1 MSQSVQTLLN
11 INGIANGSPYST
23 QEPTILFNN
32 LPFSVWGSMSSA
44 RTVTGKVIGIAN
56 PQQYQVAL
64 FALESKTQIVG
75 NTSWLTS
82 VGSDGSFSLSVQQSA
97 TVYCVLLMT
106 PTFAQSYFAS
116 TFPSGSG
123 TVSSLPIPAE
133 HPGDVLLMIGL
144 PAGLNRSLVLPFAGE
159 NSIVKPGDA
168 CLQPMGL
175 NRQLSPG
182 STQGMPDPTNPNQV
196 SQLWSWLVGGSSPG
210 MMAFRVTTQNPDGS
224 AGQGAFATGVYVY
237 GQSMYL
243 LAGAGPASGQSSTMT
258 PIVVSEAIVNWQVLP
273 PSMVQLGMALTLLP
287 EKILLAVDVVNVE
300 PSLLG
305 SFLKALY
312 KVEFKLLG
320 LMLENL

>member
-23 QEPTILFNN
+23 QEPTIVFSN
-32 LPFSVWGSMSSA
+32 LPFSVWGQMSSPS
-44 RTVTGKVIGIAN
+44 TVRGKVVGFAN

-64 FALESKTQIVG
+64 FALESKTQILG
-75 NTSWLTS
+75 NTAWLTS

-97 TVYCVLLMT
+97 TVYCALLMT

-123 TVSSLPIPAE
+123 TVTSLPIPAE

-144 PAGLNRSLVLPFAGE
+144 PAGLNRSLVLPFGVE
-159 NSIVKPGDA
+159 NPIVKPGDA

-175 NRQLSPG
+175 NRSLSPG
-182 STQGMPDPTNPNQV
+182 STQGMPDPTNPSQV
-196 SQLWSWLVGGSSPG
+196 SQLWSWLVGGNSPG
-210 MMAFRVTTQNPDGS
+210 MMSFRITTQNPDGS
-224 AGQGAFATGVYVY
+224 AGRGAFATGVYVY

-243 LAGAGPASGQSSTMT
+243 LAGAGPASGQSGGTA
-258 PIVVSEAIVNWQVLP
+258 PIIVSEAIVNWQVLP
-273 PSMVQLGMALTLLP
+273 PSMVQLGMALTILP

-300 PSLLG
+300 PSVLG
-305 SFLKALY
+305 TFLKALY

-320 LMLENL
+320 LLFDML